1 MGGSNQ
7 YHGFMNWHIP
17 AFVLLILK
25 NDIGSELLPYRAWH
39 DTEKLQA
46 FVKSKLEAAAPNK
59 EDIQEFMESVTSRI
73 PKFKDEREMSEW
85 INFTKTLN
93 VV

>member
-25 NDIGSELLPYRAWH
+25 NDVGSELLPYRAWH
-39 DTEKLQA
+39 GTEKLQA
-46 FVKSKLEAAAPNK
+46 FVKSKLEGAMPNK
-59 EDIQEFMESVTSRI
+59 EEIKAFIDSTTSQI
-73 PKFKDEREMSEW
+73 PKFKDEKEVREWTGFIE
-85 INFTKTLN
+85 TLN